1 MFLEP
6 GFPRCFPISWLL
18 NPSQCRNPYNDPQTS
33 EYISHHITM
42 ILSFIPMKYHHT
54 VNIMLLMFPEHPIL
68 INRKWDSYEIS
79 P

>member
-1 MFLEP
+1 
-6 GFPRCFPISWLL
+6 
-18 NPSQCRNPYNDPQTS
+18 
-33 EYISHHITM
+33 M